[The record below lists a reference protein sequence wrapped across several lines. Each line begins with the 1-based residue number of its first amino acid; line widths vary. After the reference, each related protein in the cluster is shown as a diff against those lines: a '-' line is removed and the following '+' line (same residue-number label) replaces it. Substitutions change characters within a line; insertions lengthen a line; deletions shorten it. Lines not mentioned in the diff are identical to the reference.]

1 VKTVVDSV
9 SNSIIDGLRNNPAA
23 QVNTQEE
30 SGALGQNDFFA
41 LLTQQLSFQDPTKP
55 VENDQMISQM
65 TSFTMAD
72 GISSMNTNF
81 ADFAAS
87 MTSNQA
93 LQASSLVGQ
102 KVLLPTNTVQSGGGG
117 EPISGAFNTP
127 LSAHNTQMRI
137 EDKSGALI
145 RTVDLGSFEPGKHA
159 FQWDGLDEN
168 GSPVAAGEY
177 SISLQASVGNKAT
190 AMPVSTYAKVKS
202 VSFGANGAGLTINT
216 NNGSVQMADIEEI
229 GEG

>member
-1 VKTVVDSV
+1 MVDSV
-9 SNSIIDGLRNNPAA
+9 SNSIIDGLRNNPTA

-30 SGALGQNDFFA
+30 SGALDQSDFFA

-55 VENDQMISQM
+55 VENNEMISQM

-72 GISSMNTNF
+72 GISSLNKNF

-102 KVLLPTNTVQSGGGG
+102 KVLLPTNTVQSSGDG
-117 EPISGAFNTP
+117 EPISGAFTTP

-137 EDKSGALI
+137 DDKNGVLI
-145 RTVDLGSFEPGKHA
+145 RTVDLGNFEPGKHS
-159 FQWDGLDEN
+159 FQWDVLNEN
-168 GSPVAAGEY
+168 GDPVAAGEY
-177 SISLQASVGNKAT
+177 TITLQASVGNKAT
-190 AMPVSTYAKVKS
+190 ALPVSTYAKVKS
-202 VSFGANGAGLTINT
+202 VSFGANGSGLTINT
-216 NNGSVQMADIEEI
+216 DNGSAKLSDIEEI